1 VKCNPGYAI
10 AVALGFFAVA
20 TPNVVVASP
29 LDWFKFGPTEAVDVV
44 TISYGSFNNLSVYA
58 GQYVGTLAATQP
70 GLSAPTAQTFN
81 TFCVDL
87 NDEVSV
93 NQEYEVAPTS
103 TNIGLANGAAI
114 AYLYST
120 FGQTLI
126 SGSNVN
132 GSGLDAADYAAALQL
147 AIWDEL
153 ANNGHA
159 PTVGSP
165 LQYSGLNP
173 GVAAQVQNFLTLAS
187 HNSGNEIW
195 LDSDVPQPPGYTA
208 GQCFLAPKGLGLLAS
223 APEPSTVFLAGAAF
237 CCWVTVLCGR
247 GYRIAVSSRPLR

>member
-1 VKCNPGYAI
+1 VKCNPRYAI
-10 AVALGFFAVA
+10 AVAVGFLAIA
-20 TPNVVVASP
+20 TPNDVLASP

-58 GQYVGTLAATQP
+58 GQYVGTLATTEP
-70 GLSAPTAQTFN
+70 GLSAPSAQKFN

-103 TNIGLANGAAI
+103 TNTGLANGAAI
-114 AYLYST
+114 AYLYSA
-120 FGQTLI
+120 FGQALI

-173 GVAAQVQNFLTLAS
+173 GVATQVQNFLTLAS
-187 HNSGNEIW
+187 HNSANEFW
-195 LDSDVPQPPGYTA
+195 LNSNVPQPPGYSA
-208 GQCFLAPKGLGLLAS
+208 GQGFLAPAGEGLLVS
-223 APEPSTVFLAGAAF
+223 APEPSTIFLAGAAF
-237 CCWVTVLCGR
+237 CSWATVVYCR
-247 GYRIAVSSRPLR
+247 RYRIAVSNRL